1 MARTRRQGFTFT
13 ETLVALVVLLIGVVG
28 VMKVLPVSLRGSFDA
43 SMRAKAAMLA
53 QKKVEE
59 LRRDSTLSNAY
70 ISSIT
75 ALAAPTPPVAF
86 PEDDRLTYSFFGQS
100 LLDPGSGGGAAT
112 PRVIVRYAQD
122 FRADQEI
129 LYELRF
135 LAPVNT
141 P

>member
-1 MARTRRQGFTFT
+1 MNTRRRRGFTFT

-28 VMKVLPVSLRGSFDA
+28 VMKILPVSLRGSFDA
-43 SMRAKAAMLA
+43 TMKAAAALLA

-59 LRRDSTLSNAY
+59 LRRDSTLSNDY
-70 ISSIT
+70 INTVAAMTTPT
-75 ALAAPTPPVAF
+75 APVPF
-86 PEDDRLTYSFFGQS
+86 PEDDRLTYSFSGRS
-100 LLDPGSGGGAAT
+100 LLDPSGGGGALV
-112 PRVIVRYAQD
+112 PRVIVRYAAD
-122 FRADQEI
+122 FRPGQQV

>member
-1 MARTRRQGFTFT
+1 MHRHRRRGFTFT

-59 LRRDSTLSNAY
+59 LRRDSTLSNDY
-70 ISSIT
+70 ISSI
-75 ALAAPTPPVAF
+75 AAMTTPTPPVPF
-86 PEDDRLTYSFFGQS
+86 PEDDRLTYSFCGRS
-100 LLDPGSGGGAAT
+100 VIDPSSGGGVAT

-122 FRADQEI
+122 FRAGTEV